1 VSFGHNLEDF
11 VKPLLTKVYAP
22 QGAATVN
29 GYAAAN
35 SATSRMI
42 DAWVSHANELLNS
55 GNAARWA
62 AVDALMN
69 AAHLTQL
76 SHEQQ

>member
-29 GYAAAN
+29 GSAAAD
-35 SATSRMI
+35 SATSQMM

-55 GNAARWA
+55 VNAARCA
-62 AVDALMN
+62 AVDAVMN
-69 AAHLTQL
+69 AVHFTQL
-76 SHEQQ
+76 GHER